1 MLGDILLI
9 GDLHRKA
16 AKEILGH
23 LLVDKKKKGEDYKYI
38 VAISGES
45 GSGKTELGHVLANDL
60 KKEGVRGKLLH
71 LDNYYRVQPLL
82 RAEWRK
88 TKGVESVGIDEIDWK
103 LLNKNI
109 QDFKEGRESMIPM
122 IDIIPEQVDKL
133 ITDFSKIDVLVLDG
147 LYAINAEDIDLKVF
161 IDLTYH
167 ETKMSQ
173 LIREKEIPDEF
184 RMHVLEQEHQ
194 NVRKLMPL
202 ANLMVNE
209 HFEVIKTEDYHI
221 QKQQQHQK
229 EQHQKE
235 QR

>member
-1 MLGDILLI
+1 MLGDVLLI

-16 AKEILGH
+16 AKEILAH
-23 LLVDKKKKGEDYKYI
+23 LLVDKKKKGEEYKYI

-60 KKEGVRGKLLH
+60 KKEGIRAKLLH
-71 LDNYYRVQPLL
+71 LDNYYKIQPLL

-88 TKGVESVGIDEIDWK
+88 TKGIESVGIEEIDWK

-147 LYAINAEDIDLKVF
+147 LYAINAEDIDMKVF

-184 RMHVLEQEHQ
+184 RMQVLEQEHQ
-194 NVRKLMPL
+194 NVRKLMDK
-202 ANLMVNE
+202 ANLIVNE
-209 HFEVIKTEDYHI
+209 HFEVINAKNYHP
-221 QKQQQHQK
+221 KKDNSEK
-229 EQHQKE
+229 ENNQS
-235 QR
+235 